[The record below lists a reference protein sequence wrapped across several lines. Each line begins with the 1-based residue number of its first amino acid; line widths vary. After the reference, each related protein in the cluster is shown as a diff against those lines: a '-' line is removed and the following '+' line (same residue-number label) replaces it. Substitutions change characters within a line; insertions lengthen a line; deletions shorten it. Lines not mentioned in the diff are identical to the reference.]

1 MDDSS
6 LLFAA
11 SVQKVKA
18 AKRCVS
24 LPMSLEDAAISD
36 AIVEDVADKVTQQ
49 EALPDNDSK
58 PILTAF

>member
-6 LLFAA
+6 LLAA
-11 SVQKVKA
+11 SVHKVKA

-24 LPMSLEDAAISD
+24 LPTSLEDAAISD
-36 AIVEDVADKVTQQ
+36 AIVEDVVDKVTQ
-49 EALPDNDSK
+49 EALPDDDGK

>member
-6 LLFAA
+6 LLAA
-11 SVQKVKA
+11 LVQKVKA

-24 LPMSLEDAAISD
+24 LPTSLKDAAISD
-36 AIVEDVADKVTQQ
+36 ANVEDVVDKVTQ
-49 EALPDNDSK
+49 EAFPDDDGK